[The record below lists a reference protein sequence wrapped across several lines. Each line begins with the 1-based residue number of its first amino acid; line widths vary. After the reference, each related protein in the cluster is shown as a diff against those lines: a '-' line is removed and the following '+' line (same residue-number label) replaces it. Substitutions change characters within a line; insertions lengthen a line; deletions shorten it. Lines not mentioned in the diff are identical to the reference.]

1 MDANV
6 SFLKYELA
14 STIEQAVRNAVET
27 VLRETARLVGSKLSA
42 AHTAAAESHREN
54 QSLRERLDI
63 SESELKAVRYY
74 MTAAEKNIKQC
85 LLLNQSQP
93 RSHTIS
99 SEPSNSGDTLFSLP
113 SISDPT
119 LSPHGIGAT
128 RRSVKSLR
136 NLPGRSQFSKSFPS
150 VGLCLPTVQ
159 PEWGRTATNRR
170 RMRSSPSGN
179 LYVTNHS
186 RTTHND
192 LQTEHV
198 LLETAED
205 PENQFYIT
213 DEGVADKEYTGS
225 VGSDENDG
233 RVLQEQDSMV
243 GQPKEQPEIGK
254 FEFEMG
260 APAGDVNELGLI
272 RVMEDGDEVKDGAVK
287 IEDDT
292 EDPALEPLVSHLSVP
307 AQQLSPPSGES
318 GGGGVSFTAASMES
332 ADMAAMQ
339 TQRESPDKV
348 HRCNVCGRGF
358 RRFYCLKTHQRI
370 HTGERPYPC
379 RYCEKRFR
387 HLDSLHKHQR
397 IHTGERPYR
406 CTQCSCCFRE
416 LGQLKKHRLTHSPVP
431 LTPHPTLSLAPAT
444 HSFSW
449 SHLTS
454 QSLDST

>member
-1 MDANV
+1 
-6 SFLKYELA
+6 
-14 STIEQAVRNAVET
+14 
-27 VLRETARLVGSKLSA
+27 
-42 AHTAAAESHREN
+42 
-54 QSLRERLDI
+54 
-63 SESELKAVRYY
+63 
-74 MTAAEKNIKQC
+74 
-85 LLLNQSQP
+85 
-93 RSHTIS
+93 
-99 SEPSNSGDTLFSLP
+99 
-113 SISDPT
+113 
-119 LSPHGIGAT
+119 
-128 RRSVKSLR
+128 
-136 NLPGRSQFSKSFPS
+136 
-150 VGLCLPTVQ
+150 
-159 PEWGRTATNRR
+159 
-170 RMRSSPSGN
+170 MRSSTSGN

-186 RTTHND
+186 QTTHND
-192 LQTEHV
+192 LQSQHV

-213 DEGVADKEYTGS
+213 DEGVADKEYTGA
-225 VGSDENDG
+225 VGTEENDG
-233 RVLQEQDSMV
+233 RVLQEPDGV
-243 GQPKEQPEIGK
+243 GAQPKERPDITK

-260 APAGDVNELGLI
+260 GPAGDVNELGLI
-272 RVMEDGDEVKDGAVK
+272 RVMEDGNEVKDGAVK
-287 IEDDT
+287 IEDDP
-292 EDPALEPLVSHLSVP
+292 EEPVLEPLVSDLGVP

-318 GGGGVSFTAASMES
+318 GGASMSFTVPSMENPDL
-332 ADMAAMQ
+332 AVMQ

-431 LTPHPTLSLAPAT
+431 LAPHPVLSLPPTT
-444 HSFSW
+444 HSFPW
-449 SHLTS
+449 SHLAS